1 MESFDRNDLLPDP
14 LDLFNRWYQ
23 HAQDSGTAYPHNMAL
38 ATAGRDNIPFVRM
51 VLLRGFDQKGFR
63 FFTNYESRK
72 AVQLSESPRAAL
84 LFYWEK
90 VNRQIRIQALV
101 EKLPAQESDMYFASR
116 PIENQ
121 LAAWASRQ
129 SHPVENRA
137 ELEERLK
144 EAGQKF
150 GSSVPRPPYWGGY
163 LARPISYEFWQG
175 RSGRL
180 HDRFLYTQDPQ
191 GRWQVLRLAP

>member
-1 MESFDRNDLLPDP
+1 MESFNRRDLLPDP
-14 LDLFNRWYQ
+14 LALFSRWYQ
-23 HAQDSGTAYPHNMAL
+23 QALDSGIVYPYNLAL
-38 ATAGRDNIPFVRM
+38 ATAGHDNIPFVRM
-51 VLLRGFDQKGFR
+51 VLLRGFDDEGFH

-72 AVQLSESPRAAL
+72 AVQLSENPRAAL

-101 EKLPAQESDMYFASR
+101 EKLPASDSDRYFASR

-129 SHPVENRA
+129 SQPVENRA
-137 ELEERLK
+137 ELEEFLR
-144 EAGQKF
+144 EARQKF
-150 GSSVPRPPYWGGY
+150 GNSVPRPPYWGGY
-163 LARPISYEFWQG
+163 LARPYSYEFWQG

-180 HDRFLYTQDPQ
+180 HDRFLYTRDTRDGWRIQ
-191 GRWQVLRLAP
+191 RLAP